1 MSFRPVNDRS
11 SQPGLGDNNHNKP
24 SVSNASQLN
33 SSYAYTTQYRASGLS
48 SQPSPTSD
56 SQATAHSSNASTE
69 SNRVF
74 TPTPPI
80 VERAGSNGPGSSGQ
94 ASSQESQLLQLSQLA
109 AAREKMPDVGSRTSV
124 KRTAEDAFK
133 GARTSP
139 PDSPPRPSSHS
150 RNVSGVSVASTASS
164 RFTEV
169 SFWILWCLAV
179 PAVLARAVANAC
191 LGSCRP
197 T

>member
-11 SQPGLGDNNHNKP
+11 SQPGLGDNNKS
-24 SVSNASQLN
+24 SVSNASPLN
-33 SSYAYTTQYRASGLS
+33 ITAVSAAQYHTSVLTS
-48 SQPSPTSD
+48 QPLPNQPSPTSD
-56 SQATAHSSNASTE
+56 SQATAQSSNNSTE

-80 VERAGSNGPGSSGQ
+80 VERAGSTEAGSSGQ

-109 AAREKMPDVGSRTSV
+109 AAREKMPAVGSRTSV

-133 GARTSP
+133 GSRTSP

-150 RNVSGVSVASTASS
+150 RNVSGVSAASTTSS
-164 RFTEV
+164 RITEV
-169 SFWILWCLAV
+169 SVNGICASPHANL
-179 PAVLARAVANAC
+179 RA
-191 LGSCRP
+191 L
-197 T
+197 

>member
-11 SQPGLGDNNHNKP
+11 SQPGLGDNNNKSSITNATP
-24 SVSNASQLN
+24 LNTARVSVAQS
-33 SSYAYTTQYRASGLS
+33 RGSGLGLQPLLRQS
-48 SQPSPTSD
+48 SPPSE
-56 SQATAHSSNASTE
+56 SQATAHSSNSNNSTE

-80 VERAGSNGPGSSGQ
+80 IERSVSTGAVSSGQ

-133 GARTSP
+133 GSRTSP
-139 PDSPPRPSSHS
+139 PESPARPSSHS
-150 RNVSGVSVASTASS
+150 RNVSGVSVASTTSS

-169 SFWILWCLAV
+169 SFEYVV
-179 PAVLARAVANAC
+179 PRCPRQPSVRC
-191 LGSCRP
+191 S
-197 T
+197 